1 MGTPA
6 ERSSQNVNFFTRGDQ
21 IPGLRV
27 NAMDILAVKKAC
39 EWAKEW
45 TTSGK
50 GPLVMELVTYRYGG
64 HSMSD
69 PGTSYRTRDEIA
81 KVRAERDAIAGL
93 KKYILEWGVT
103 EEQAL
108 KDIDKSAKAEVEEA
122 VEEAKKSPMPDLK
135 AFWTDIYVSHAEC
148 LGWAV
153 LTPISVQGNRAPL
166 HARTREGGDP
176 LLLDVD
182 VASFGLCMTILRAQ
196 AMALTS
202 PLRATLM
209 ILR

>member
-135 AFWTDIYVSHAEC
+135 AFWTDIYVSHAE
-148 LGWAV
+148 L
-153 LTPISVQGNRAPL
+153 S
-166 HARTREGGDP
+166 
-176 LLLDVD
+176 
-182 VASFGLCMTILRAQ
+182 S
-196 AMALTS
+196 
-202 PLRATLM
+202 
-209 ILR
+209 